1 MPSHPV
7 RGASWLAGL
16 GCAAARMGWSSADRR
31 GLSAWQGSV
40 EPGFQRIVG
49 IFRHVGR
56 SVRLVDLL
64 LCRDRFVCVV
74 TVNHDILMMV
84 YA

>member
-1 MPSHPV
+1 
-7 RGASWLAGL
+7 
-16 GCAAARMGWSSADRR
+16 
-31 GLSAWQGSV
+31 
-40 EPGFQRIVG
+40 
-49 IFRHVGR
+49 VGR